1 MNLNFFNIIIIKLFL
16 NFLLMDK
23 IISKILRWGFKSWNI
38 GIYRRLQNKEK
49 ETFRGRGG
57 EHKENLTKLRNLCE
71 AICVYMLNFSFQK
84 WYGFFFK

>member
-1 MNLNFFNIIIIKLFL
+1 MN
-16 NFLLMDK
+16 K

-49 ETFRGRGG
+49 ETFNLQNKEKETFKWWGGGGG

-71 AICVYMLNFSFQK
+71 AMCLHAE
-84 WYGFFFK
+84 FFFSEMIWIFLNKQNE